1 MARRLRASNPKT
13 NATRPKKAEVAV
25 SNIAHPKVW
34 KTALKLAGGDPK
46 RLTVINYSEIA
57 VIVD

>member
-13 NATRPKKAEVAV
+13 NATRPKKSEVAV